1 MEEGDA
7 EEGTVAGGIRLKG
20 WKMSSGVSAQP
31 SWLSGILC
39 AWAGRLGMVAPG
51 PAVQLKG
58 CDQWGCCGH

>member
-1 MEEGDA
+1 MDEGDA
-7 EEGTVAGGIRLKG
+7 EEGTVAGGIRPRG

-51 PAVQLKG
+51 PAV
-58 CDQWGCCGH
+58 